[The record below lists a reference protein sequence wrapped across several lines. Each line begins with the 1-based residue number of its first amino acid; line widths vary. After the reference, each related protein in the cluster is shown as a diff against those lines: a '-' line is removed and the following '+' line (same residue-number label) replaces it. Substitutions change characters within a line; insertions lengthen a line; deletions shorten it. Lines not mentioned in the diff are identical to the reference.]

1 MKRRVALMAMIVG
14 SFLSVAS
21 AQAEVR
27 FNIPFDFTVGKVTL
41 PAGSYTVNSVGNI
54 QTHLQLKNRN
64 GNEGVFQQINSVG
77 LNPGQMSE
85 ATKLVFYRY
94 GDQYFLAEFWRMG
107 STTGYALPRSKA
119 ERDTARSVTQ
129 PKTEILTAGQ

>member
-14 SFLSVAS
+14 SFLSAAS

-41 PAGSYTVNSVGNI
+41 PAGSYTVNPVGNI

-77 LNPGQMSE
+77 LNPGHTSE
-85 ATKLVFYRY
+85 ATKLVFHRY
-94 GDQYFLAEFWRMG
+94 GDQYFLAEFWKMG
-107 STTGYALPRSKA
+107 ATTGHALPRSKT
-119 ERDTARSVTQ
+119 EREIAKSVAQ
-129 PKTEILTAGQ
+129 PTTEILSAGQ